1 MTDTYVQALALGLD
15 PAWRRLADG
24 ERASS
29 AQELAEAVTS
39 DGEDGVRTFS
49 YSMIGLQSGSELL
62 LWRLAESVD
71 ALEEAGAR
79 TLRTGVGRWLSVRES
94 FIGVLK
100 PTQYVTTPTE
110 QEQSAFGGERSRY
123 LVVYPFTKSSE
134 WYLLGREARQGI
146 MNEHMKV
153 GRQWPAVRQLLA
165 YSFGLDDNDF
175 LVAYEMDDLPGFGD
189 LVRAL
194 RGTESRRSTVRD
206 TPILTAIH
214 RPMDEILRLLGAPE
228 RMT

>member
-15 PAWRRLADG
+15 PAWRRLSEE
-24 ERASS
+24 ERAAS
-29 AQELAEAVTS
+29 AGDLAAAVAA
-39 DGEDGVRTFS
+39 DAADGVRTFT
-49 YSMIGLQSGSELL
+49 YSMIGLQSGSDLL

-79 TLRTGVGRWLSVRES
+79 TLRTGLGSWLSVRES

-110 QEQSAFGGERSRY
+110 QEQSAFGGDRSRY

-153 GRQWPAVRQLLA
+153 GRQYPSVRQLLA

-214 RPMDEILRLLGAPE
+214 RPMDEILRLLGTPE
-228 RMT
+228 RTP

>member
-15 PAWRRLADG
+15 PSWRRLADE
-24 ERASS
+24 ERAAS
-29 AQELAEAVTS
+29 ARELAGAVAA
-39 DGEDGVRTFS
+39 DGTDGVRTYS
-49 YSMIGLQSGSELL
+49 YSMIGLQSGSEVL

-79 TLRTGVGRWLSVRES
+79 TLRSGLGRWLSVRES

-153 GRQWPAVRQLLA
+153 GRQYPSVRQLLA

-175 LVAYEMDDLPGFGD
+175 LVAYEMDDLLRFGD

-206 TPILTAIH
+206 TPVLTAIH
-214 RPMDEILRLLGAPE
+214 RPMEEILTLLGAPGP
-228 RMT
+228 TP